1 SYFIPIV
8 DDVLRRKRAGD
19 PCRGITAIVGYP
31 MNALCNSQ
39 LEELEK
45 YLRLGDGEGKEPVTL
60 ARYSGQENAEGR
72 GRIANNP
79 PDILLANYAMAG
91 LIMTRF
97 VETDKAIREHAEG
110 LRFLVLDELHTYRGR
125 QGADVA
131 MLVRRVRE
139 RFNPNL
145 LCIGTSATM
154 ASEGGLEERNKVVAE
169 VASRLFGTEVKP
181 ENIIT
186 ESLEPATAEDTP
198 TDPASL
204 AAAIRAGLPENPTH
218 EVLAAHPVAAWV
230 ERSLGLEKQGERYV
244 RISRPKTVEEAAA
257 KLARDSG

>member
-1 SYFIPIV
+1 
-8 DDVLRRKRAGD
+8 
-19 PCRGITAIVGYP
+19 
-31 MNALCNSQ
+31 
-39 LEELEK
+39 
-45 YLRLGDGEGKEPVTL
+45 
-60 ARYSGQENAEGR
+60 
-72 GRIANNP
+72 
-79 PDILLANYAMAG
+79 
-91 LIMTRF
+91 
-97 VETDKAIREHAEG
+97 
-110 LRFLVLDELHTYRGR
+110 
-125 QGADVA
+125 
-131 MLVRRVRE
+131 RE

-230 ERSLGLEKQGERYV
+230 ERNLGLEKQGERYV
-244 RISRPKTVEEAAA
+244 RISRPRTIEEAAA
-257 KLARDSG
+257 KLAQDSGLPVDECRQYLQDFLLMAYHVKNRKGQ